1 MSDQS
6 TANPVGWNLE
16 ATYAALPPPFFSA
29 VLPTQVA
36 RPEVLVLNEDLGKDL
51 GLNLNALNRD
61 DAAAFFS
68 GNRLPAGSVSIAQA
82 YAGHQFGGFTMLGD
96 GRAILIGEQRSP
108 DGKLYD
114 IQLKGSGPTKY
125 SRRGDGRAAV
135 GPMLREYIISEAM
148 HHLGIPTTR
157 SLAVVSTGEPVYRD
171 QALPGAVL
179 TRVASS
185 HIRVGTFQYFAAIRD
200 NAGLQT
206 LADYT
211 IDRHYPDLTTSDNK
225 YIDLLKTVIDRQAS
239 LVSHWMRV
247 GFVHGVMNTDNVAI
261 SGETIDYGP
270 CAFLDRYHPHTV
282 FSSIDHGGR
291 YAFGNQPS
299 ICHWNL
305 VRFAETLLPL
315 LHKEES
321 EAIRIATEIL
331 EGYPAL
337 FETHWL
343 AQMGSKIGLEDAN
356 ESDKPLIDALLQWMS
371 EELIDY
377 TTFFSQLTRG
387 FDKNAEPFNQPR
399 FRSWH
404 ESWQTRLKRSGRPD
418 SAITNTMANAN
429 PYVIPRNHRVEE
441 ALDAATY
448 RNDLDPLHRLLKAI
462 RSPYLPT
469 QENADYDSPPAPT
482 QQVYQTFCG
491 T

>member
-6 TANPVGWNLE
+6 ISNPVGWNLE

-36 RPEVLVLNEDLGKDL
+36 RPEVIVLNEELGNEL
-51 GLNLNALNRD
+51 GLNLRALNRD
-61 DAAAFFS
+61 DAATLFS
-68 GNRLPAGSVSIAQA
+68 GNKLPFGAVSIAQA

-125 SRRGDGRAAV
+125 SRRGDGRAAI

-148 HHLGIPTTR
+148 HFLGIPTTR

-179 TRVASS
+179 TRIAAS

-200 NAGLQT
+200 NAGLKT

-211 IDRHYPDLTTSDNK
+211 INRHYPDLITSEDR

-239 LVSHWMRV
+239 LISHWMRV

-315 LHKEES
+315 LHKEET

-331 EGYPAL
+331 EGYPAI

-343 AQMGSKIGLEDAN
+343 EQMGRKIGLEDTN
-356 ESDKPLIDALLQWMS
+356 ISDKPLIDELLQWMS
-371 EELIDY
+371 EELLDY
-377 TTFFSQLTRG
+377 TTFFWQLTRG

-399 FRSWH
+399 FLSWH
-404 ESWQTRLKRSGRPD
+404 KAWQTRLKRSGRPN
-418 SAITNTMANAN
+418 SAVIKTMANAN

-448 RNDLDPLHRLLKAI
+448 RNELDPLHRLLRAI
-462 RSPYLPT
+462 RSPYEAT
-469 QENADYDSPPAPT
+469 QDNAAYDSPPAPT
-482 QQVYQTFCG
+482 QQVYQTYCG

>member
-1 MSDQS
+1 MSDLS
-6 TANPVGWNLE
+6 DANVAGWNLE
-16 ATYAALPPPFFSA
+16 ATYAELPSPFFSA
-29 VLPTQVA
+29 VLPTPVA
-36 RPEVLVLNEDLGKDL
+36 RPEVVILNEDLGREL
-51 GLNLNALNRD
+51 GLDWRAISRD
-61 DAAAFFS
+61 EAASIFS
-68 GNRLPAGSVSIAQA
+68 GNKLPVGAKPIAQA

-108 DGKLYD
+108 SGKLYD

-148 HHLGIPTTR
+148 HFLGIPTTR

-171 QALPGAVL
+171 EALPGAVL

-200 NAGLQT
+200 DLGLRT

-211 IDRHYPDLTTSDNK
+211 INRHYPDLMESQDR

-239 LVSHWMRV
+239 LISQWMRV

-261 SGETIDYGP
+261 SGESIDFGP
-270 CAFLDRYHPHTV
+270 CAFLDRYHPNTV

-315 LHKEES
+315 IHEQES

-331 EGYPAL
+331 EGYPEL
-337 FETHWL
+337 YESHWIE
-343 AQMGSKIGLEDAN
+343 QMGRKLGLDDADS
-356 ESDKPLIDALLQWMS
+356 SDKPLMDELLQWMAD
-371 EELIDY
+371 ELLDY
-377 TTFFSQLTRG
+377 TTIFSQLTRG
-387 FDKNAEPFNQPR
+387 FDGAIEPFAQAR
-399 FRSWH
+399 FVRWY
-404 ESWQTRLKRSGRPD
+404 EAWQARLKRSGRSD
-418 SAITNTMANAN
+418 ALVKETMKNAN

-448 RNDLDPLHRLLKAI
+448 RNDLEPLHRLLQAI
-462 RSPYLPT
+462 RNPYEAT
-469 QENADYDSPPAPT
+469 EHNADYATPPAPT